1 MDLLASAAR
10 AAAAPSLDAVPLLGN
25 VTPAALSAA
34 KGSLLKGISDALD
47 AGIDLPAILAAASAV
62 HAGYVAAKEEANV
75 RAAHAASHNDGTA
88 GAGDEEYVGP
98 RLIPLHTSV
107 LTYLIN
113 RLHSDG

>member
-10 AAAAPSLDAVPLLGN
+10 AAAAPSLEAVPLVDR
-25 VTPAALSAA
+25 VTPEALSEA

-47 AGIDLPAILAAASAV
+47 AGIDLPAILAAASAA
-62 HAGYVAAKEEANV
+62 HAGYVAAKEAK

-88 GAGDEEYVGP
+88 GAGDEEYEGP

-113 RLHSDG
+113 RLHSDGRV